1 MNTTQTNNVLAFN
14 KNDVITGVITG
25 MASFGFHVSV
35 NSINGQPYTG
45 KARALLTNNGVSG
58 RTDDDRNA
66 RIKSIKMGDT
76 IEGLC
81 TRAEFVKAKNEN
93 MKGKEIAQYAIS
105 ERALIS
111 KRSRD
116 ERAER
121 DQVEEQVLAIAIG
134 SEMTVEITEV
144 RAGLG
149 AFGKVLDTVAVGRR
163 ALIHVSQVSD
173 DRSKDARDEALAAIE
188 VGTVLTAKVC
198 KVERNDKKF
207 IDIGLSLRDASAQQR
222 AERQQAEAEQ
232 FDAELLER
240 FPVGC
245 EVTAKKI
252 EEKGGV
258 IYGDVNGI
266 VAVISVGGQMAEN
279 VKRAKSARV
288 TIVGAKDGQLIVQ
301 KD

>member
-1 MNTTQTNNVLAFN
+1 MNTTQNTNVLAFE
-14 KNDVITGVITG
+14 KNAVIEGTVTG
-25 MASFGFHVSV
+25 MAGFGFHVSV
-35 NSINGQPYTG
+35 TKVNGSPFTG
-45 KARALLTNNGVSG
+45 KVRALLTNNGVSG
-58 RTDDDRNA
+58 KTDEDREA

-81 TRAEFVKAKNEN
+81 TRADFVPAKNAN

-116 ERAER
+116 NRAER
-121 DQVEEQVLAIAIG
+121 DSIEEQVLAIEIG
-134 SEMTVEITEV
+134 SDMTVEITEV

-163 ALIHVSQVSD
+163 ALIHVSQVCD
-173 DRSKDARDEALAAIE
+173 DRSKDVRDAALASIE

-198 KVERNDKKF
+198 KVERNAKKF
-207 IDIGLSLRDASAQQR
+207 IDIGLSLREASAQQR
-222 AERQQAEAEQ
+222 AEREQAEAEQ
-232 FDAELLER
+232 VDAELLER
-240 FPVGC
+240 FPLGC

-252 EEKGGV
+252 SERDGV

-288 TIVGAKDGQLIVQ
+288 IITGAQGGCLLVEKQ
-301 KD
+301 

>member
-1 MNTTQTNNVLAFN
+1 MNTTQNNVLAFN
-14 KNDVITGVITG
+14 KNAVVTGTVTG
-25 MASFGFHVSV
+25 MAGFGFHVSV
-35 NSINGQPYTG
+35 THVDGQPFTG
-45 KARALLTNNGVSG
+45 KVRALLTNNGVSG
-58 RTDDDRNA
+58 RTDDDRAA
-66 RIKSIKMGDT
+66 RIKAIKMGDT
-76 IEGLC
+76 IEGLV
-81 TRAEFVKAKNEN
+81 TRAEFVKAKNAN
-93 MKGKEIAQYAIS
+93 LQGKEIAQYAIS

-121 DQVEEQVLAIAIG
+121 EAIEEQVLKIAIG

-149 AFGKVLDTVAVGRR
+149 AFGTVLDTVAKGRR

-173 DRSKDARDEALAAIE
+173 DRSKDARDAALSAIE

-222 AERQQAEAEQ
+222 AERQQAEVEQ
-232 FDAELLER
+232 LDAELLER

-252 EEKGGV
+252 DEKDGV

-266 VAVISVGGQMAEN
+266 VAVISVGGQLAEN

-288 TIVGAKDGQLIVQ
+288 TITGAQGGRLLVEKQ
-301 KD
+301 

>member
-1 MNTTQTNNVLAFN
+1 MNTTQNTNVLAFN
-14 KNDVITGVITG
+14 KNAVIEGTVTG
-25 MASFGFHVSV
+25 MAGFGFHVSV
-35 NSINGQPYTG
+35 TKVDGQPFTG

-58 RTDDDRNA
+58 RTDEDRAA
-66 RIKSIKMGDT
+66 RIKAIKMGDT

-81 TRAEFVKAKNEN
+81 TRAEYVPAKNAN

-121 DQVEEQVLAIAIG
+121 EAIEEQVLAIAIG

-149 AFGKVLDTVAVGRR
+149 AFGKVLDTVAEGRR

-173 DRSKDARDEALAAIE
+173 DRSKDARDAALSAIE

-232 FDAELLER
+232 LDVELLER

-252 EEKGGV
+252 DERDGV

-266 VAVISVGGQMAEN
+266 VAVISVDGQMAEN

-288 TIVGAKDGQLIVQ
+288 VITGAEGGRLLVEKQ
-301 KD
+301 